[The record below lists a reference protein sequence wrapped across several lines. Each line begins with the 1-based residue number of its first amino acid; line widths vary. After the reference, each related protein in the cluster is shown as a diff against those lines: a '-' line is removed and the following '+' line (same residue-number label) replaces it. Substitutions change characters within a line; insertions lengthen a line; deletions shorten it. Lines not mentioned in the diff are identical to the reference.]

1 MTTYILNTPILTTY
15 GDYRF
20 EGPIPREAA
29 QSVAAGGFTSAIGH
43 AGAAQLLSHLLGQEV
58 ATQRISIT
66 MQPGDRALVLRIKER
81 LPEGTVLD
89 AAQLAAIPYEL
100 GLLTR
105 VQ

>member
-1 MTTYILNTPILTTY
+1 MTTYLLNTPVLTHY

-20 EGPIPREAA
+20 EGPL
-29 QSVAAGGFTSAIGH
+29 SVETAKCIVSEGFISAIGH
-43 AGAAQLLSHLLGQEV
+43 AGAAQLLSHLLRQEV
-58 ATQRISIT
+58 TTQRISIT

-81 LPEGTVLD
+81 LPEGAVLG
-89 AAQLAAIPYEL
+89 AAQLSAIPYEL

>member
-1 MTTYILNTPILTTY
+1 MTTYLLNTPILTTY

-20 EGPIPREAA
+20 EGPLPIETA
-29 QSVAAGGFTSAIGH
+29 QSVTAAGFTSAIGH

-58 ATQRISIT
+58 TTQRISIT

-81 LPEGTVLD
+81 LPEGAVLD

>member
-1 MTTYILNTPILTTY
+1 MTTYLLNTPVLTHY

-20 EGPIPREAA
+20 EGPLPLETARSIVS
-29 QSVAAGGFTSAIGH
+29 QGFTSAIGH
-43 AGAAQLLSHLLGQEV
+43 AGAAQLLSHLLGQDV
-58 ATQRISIT
+58 ASERISIT

-81 LPEGTVLD
+81 LPEGAVLD